1 MVKKSKSKSAAAA
14 TVPAPA
20 SARSGRRLAEVK
32 RETLK
37 DRIYLEVRH
46 ALQAGTFEPGEAITV
61 KLLEEELGAGAM
73 PIRQSLQRLVAE
85 GALLNLPSG
94 RVRVPLVTA
103 EEFDEIKEIRLRLEG
118 LAAQRA
124 ALQMDDAA
132 LARIREQYDRLTG
145 LLSTKFNPAEVVAC
159 NYQFH
164 FAIYQAAQARQLLS
178 IIDSLWLRVSPL
190 LVIPFKQTG
199 RPRAEYAAIHEQ
211 THARLLEALA
221 ERDGRG
227 AEATLREI
235 ILASAAWYHRHHEFA
250 EPDGGSGRGRASAG
264 ARAQRRGRTA
274 AS

>member
-1 MVKKSKSKSAAAA
+1 MAKKHKNRPSTAAAA
-14 TVPAPA
+14 PAAAPA
-20 SARSGRRLAEVK
+20 KRGRRLAEVK

-124 ALQMDDAA
+124 ALQMDDGA
-132 LARIREQYDRLTG
+132 LARIRDHYDRLTA
-145 LLSTKFNPAEVVAC
+145 LLATKFNPAEVVAC
-159 NYQFH
+159 NYRFH
-164 FAIYQAAQARQLLS
+164 FAIYEAAQARQLLA

-199 RPRAEYAAIHEQ
+199 RPRSEYAAIHEQ
-211 THARLLEALA
+211 THSRLLEALA

-250 EPDGGSGRGRASAG
+250 APEGSSGRAPGN
-264 ARAQRRGRTA
+264 ARAERRVRAA